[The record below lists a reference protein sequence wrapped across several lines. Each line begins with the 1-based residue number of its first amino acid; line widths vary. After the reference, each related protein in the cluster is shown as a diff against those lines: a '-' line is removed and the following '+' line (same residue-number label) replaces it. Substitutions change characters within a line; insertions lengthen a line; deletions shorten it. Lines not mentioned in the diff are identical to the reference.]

1 MQEHFGV
8 ARDQVEHDFV
18 ISHLL
23 LALSGLRESFVF
35 FGGTALSRTFLN
47 GLRLS
52 EDIDLLSIGARR
64 SAANSIDAVTRR
76 RLGRAFGE
84 VGALPWL
91 ADTKRDTEPARF
103 TIRGGKQVQVQLL
116 DGRNLAPWPTQQTR
130 VSLRYNGMDDVLFTT
145 LSPTGFVCA
154 KTDAWSDST
163 RNAPRDLYDLW
174 ALWQAGHFSAEA
186 AETYRRLGPHGRYP
200 SAATLA
206 SRPPDQDAWQLA
218 LGHQCV
224 PIVTA
229 EEAFQAVHGAWREAV
244 TLARERSGDRDR

>member
-23 LALSGLRESFVF
+23 LALSELRESFVF

-64 SAANSIDAVTRR
+64 AAANSIDAVTRS
-76 RLGRAFGE
+76 RLRRAFGE

-91 ADTKRDTEPARF
+91 ADTKRDTQPARF
-103 TIRGGKQVQVQLL
+103 TIGGKQVQVQLL
-116 DGRNLAPWPTQQTR
+116 DGRNLVPWPTQETR

-154 KTDAWSDST
+154 KTDAWSDNT

-200 SAATLA
+200 SAATLP
-206 SRPPDQDAWQLA
+206 SRPPEQAAWQLA

-229 EEAFQAVHGAWREAV
+229 EEAFEAVHSGWRDAV
-244 TLARERSGDRDR
+244 TRARAQSGDQGL